1 MSYDSWRELLG
12 LDNHY
17 KFVATVS
24 WILGLI
30 GDVFFIAQGAPYAF
44 ILAWTSLTFVAPYG
58 LKGLTAWLNR
68 RGAEAEVGAIRDEA
82 SALIEKRR
90 QSGDGTFEPTD

>member
-1 MSYDSWRELLG
+1 MDNLRELLG

-17 KFVATVS
+17 KLIATASWAFGLVGTVHFVRAH
-24 WILGLI
+24 
-30 GDVFFIAQGAPYAF
+30 APFTF

-68 RGAEAEVGAIRDEA
+68 RGAEAEIGAIRDESKA
-82 SALIEKRR
+82 IIERR
-90 QSGDGTFEPTD
+90 ASGDGTFEPTE

>member
-1 MSYDSWRELLG
+1 MRNDTLRELLG

-24 WILGLI
+24 WVFGLA
-30 GDVFFIAQGAPYAF
+30 GTVYFVHAKAPYTF
-44 ILAWTSLTFVAPYG
+44 ILAWVSLAFVAPYG

-82 SALIEKRR
+82 KAILERR
-90 QSGDGTFEPTD
+90 ARGDGTYEPTD

>member
-1 MSYDSWRELLG
+1 MKYDSFRELLG

-24 WILGLI
+24 WLFGLA
-30 GDVFFIAQGAPYAF
+30 GTVYFVHEDAPYTF
-44 ILAWTSLTFVAPYG
+44 ILAWVSLSFVAPYG

-68 RGAEAEVGAIRDEA
+68 RGAEAEVGAIANEA
-82 SALIEKRR
+82 KAIIERR
-90 QSGDGTFEPTD
+90 EKVGNDFEPTD

>member
-1 MSYDSWRELLG
+1 MRNDTIRELLG

-24 WILGLI
+24 WLFGLVADI
-30 GDVFFIAQGAPYAF
+30 VFMAHGAPYTF
-44 ILAWTSLTFVAPYG
+44 ILAWTSLAFVAPYG

-68 RGAEAEVGAIRDEA
+68 RGVEAEVGAIKDEA
-82 SALIEKRR
+82 AAILKRR
-90 QSGDGTFEPTD
+90 ESVGGEYEPTD